1 VKIGDI
7 GQVNGFIYNWW
18 YYFVLGRISF
28 SNRLFKPLS
37 FFITVTALFLPPKKP
52 ITMPYN
58 LLKGKRGIITG
69 ALDENSIAW
78 KVAEK
83 AHEEGATFVLTNAP
97 IAMRMG
103 EINKLAEK
111 TGSTIIPADA
121 TSVEELTT
129 LFTQSQ
135 EVLGGK
141 IDFVL
146 HSIGMSV
153 NIRKK
158 IPYTESNYDYFA
170 KGIDVSAM
178 SLHKML
184 AVAKKLDAI
193 NEWGSVVALT
203 YMAAQRT
210 YPFYTD
216 MADIKAMLESIARSF
231 GYHYGVDKKVR
242 INTVSQSPTKTT
254 AGTGIKG
261 FGDFFDYANAI
272 APLGNASAEDC
283 ANYCITLFS
292 DLTRMVTMQNLFHD
306 GGYSTT
312 GVSNLIMDKLGVE

>member
-1 VKIGDI
+1 MAY
-7 GQVNGFIYNWW
+7 Q
-18 YYFVLGRISF
+18 
-28 SNRLFKPLS
+28 
-37 FFITVTALFLPPKKP
+37 
-52 ITMPYN
+52 
-58 LLKGKRGIITG
+58 LLKGKTGIITG

-83 AHEEGATFVLTNAP
+83 AHEEGARFVLTNAP

-103 EINKLAEK
+103 EIKKLAEK
-111 TGSTIIPADA
+111 TGSEIIPADA
-121 TSVEELTT
+121 TNTEELTH
-129 LFTQSQ
+129 LFTKSQ
-135 EVLGGK
+135 EILGGK

-158 IPYTESNYDYFA
+158 IPYTELNYDYYQ
-170 KGIDVSAM
+170 KGLDVSAL

-184 AVAKKLDAI
+184 AVAMKLDAI
-193 NEWGSVVALT
+193 NDWGSVVALT

-210 YPFYTD
+210 FPFYTD

-231 GYHYGVDKKVR
+231 GYHYGVTKTVR

-261 FGDFFDYANAI
+261 FGDFFDYAQSI

-306 GGYSTT
+306 GGYSNT
-312 GVSNLIMDKLGVE
+312 GVSDLVMQKIGITE

>member
-1 VKIGDI
+1 
-7 GQVNGFIYNWW
+7 
-18 YYFVLGRISF
+18 
-28 SNRLFKPLS
+28 
-37 FFITVTALFLPPKKP
+37 
-52 ITMPYN
+52 MYN

-69 ALDENSIAW
+69 ALDQNSIAW

-83 AHEEGATFVLTNAP
+83 AHEQGAKFVLTNAP

-103 EINKLAEK
+103 QINELAEK
-111 TGSTIIPADA
+111 TGSEIIPADA
-121 TSVEELTT
+121 TNVDDIANLYEKA
-129 LFTQSQ
+129 Q

-158 IPYTESNYDYFA
+158 ISYTESNYDYFM

-184 AVAKKLDAI
+184 SVAKKMDVI
-193 NEWGSVVALT
+193 NEGGSVVALT

-231 GYHYGVDKKVR
+231 GYHYGVEKKVR

-261 FGDFFDYANAI
+261 FDAFYDYADSI
-272 APLGNASAEDC
+272 APLGNADAESC
-283 ANYCITLFS
+283 ADYCITLFS

-306 GGYSTT
+306 GGYSST
-312 GVSNLIMDKLGVE
+312 GVSAEVMEKFSTEE

>member
-1 VKIGDI
+1 MSK
-7 GQVNGFIYNWW
+7 
-18 YYFVLGRISF
+18 
-28 SNRLFKPLS
+28 
-37 FFITVTALFLPPKKP
+37 
-52 ITMPYN
+52 
-58 LLKGKRGIITG
+58 LLEGKRGIITG

-83 AHEEGATFVLTNAP
+83 AHEHGATFVLTNAP

-103 EINKLAEK
+103 EINALAEK
-111 TGSTIIPADA
+111 TNSKIIPADA
-121 TSVEELTT
+121 TSIEDLTK
-129 LFTQSQ
+129 LFTESQ

-153 NIRKK
+153 NIRKNLS
-158 IPYTESNYDYFA
+158 YADSNYDYFQ

-184 AVAKKLDAI
+184 SVAKKLDAI
-193 NEWGSVVALT
+193 NDWGSVVALS
-203 YMAAQRT
+203 YAAAQRT

-231 GYHYGVDKKVR
+231 GYHYGVEKKVR
-242 INTVSQSPTKTT
+242 VNTVSQSPTKTT
-254 AGTGIKG
+254 AGSGIKG
-261 FGDFFDYANAI
+261 FGDFYDYADAVS
-272 APLGNASAEDC
+272 PLGNASAEDC

-306 GGYSTT
+306 GGYSST
-312 GVSNLIMDKLGVE
+312 GVSNAIMEKFGI

>member
-1 VKIGDI
+1 MAY
-7 GQVNGFIYNWW
+7 Q
-18 YYFVLGRISF
+18 
-28 SNRLFKPLS
+28 
-37 FFITVTALFLPPKKP
+37 
-52 ITMPYN
+52 
-58 LLKGKRGIITG
+58 LLKGKTGIITG

-83 AHEEGATFVLTNAP
+83 AHEEGARFVLTNAP

-103 EINKLAEK
+103 EIKKLAEK
-111 TGSTIIPADA
+111 TGSQIIPADA
-121 TSVEELTT
+121 TSTEVLTH
-129 LFTQSQ
+129 LFTESQ
-135 EVLGGK
+135 QILGGK

-158 IPYTESNYDYFA
+158 IPYTELNYDYYQ
-170 KGIDVSAM
+170 KGIDVSAL

-184 AVAKKLDAI
+184 AVAMKLDAI

-210 YPFYTD
+210 FPFYTD
-216 MADIKAMLESIARSF
+216 MADIKAMLESISRSF
-231 GYHYGVDKKVR
+231 GYHYGVTKKVR

-261 FGDFFDYANAI
+261 FGDFFDYAQSI

-306 GGYSTT
+306 GGFSNT
-312 GVSNLIMDKLGVE
+312 GVSDLVMNKIGITE

>member
-1 VKIGDI
+1 
-7 GQVNGFIYNWW
+7 
-18 YYFVLGRISF
+18 
-28 SNRLFKPLS
+28 
-37 FFITVTALFLPPKKP
+37 
-52 ITMPYN
+52 MHN

-69 ALDENSIAW
+69 ALDQNSIAW

-83 AHEEGATFVLTNAP
+83 AHEQGATFVLTNAP

-103 EINKLAEK
+103 EIKNLAEK
-111 TGSTIIPADA
+111 TNSEIIPADA
-121 TSVEELTT
+121 TNVDDLANLYTKA
-129 LFTQSQ
+129 Q
-135 EVLGGK
+135 EILGGK

-153 NIRKK
+153 NIRKN
-158 IPYTESNYDYFA
+158 IPYTESNYDYFM
-170 KGIDVSAM
+170 KGIDVSAL

-184 AVAKKLDAI
+184 SVAMKMDAI
-193 NEWGSVVALT
+193 SEGGSVVALT

-231 GYHYGVDKKVR
+231 GYHYGVEKKVR
-242 INTVSQSPTKTT
+242 VNTVSQSPTKTT

-261 FGDFFDYANAI
+261 FGDFYSYADSI
-272 APLGNASAEDC
+272 SPLGNADAESC
-283 ANYCITLFS
+283 ADYCITLFS

-306 GGYSTT
+306 GGYSST
-312 GVSNLIMDKLGVE
+312 GVSFDVMDKFATE

>member
-1 VKIGDI
+1 M
-7 GQVNGFIYNWW
+7 
-18 YYFVLGRISF
+18 
-28 SNRLFKPLS
+28 
-37 FFITVTALFLPPKKP
+37 A
-52 ITMPYN
+52 YN

-69 ALDENSIAW
+69 ALNENSIAW

-83 AHEEGATFVLTNAP
+83 AYEEGATFVLTNAP
-97 IAMRMG
+97 VAMRMG
-103 EINKLAEK
+103 EIDTLAEK
-111 TGSTIIPADA
+111 TNAQVIPADA
-121 TSVEELTT
+121 TSVEDLTN

-153 NIRKK
+153 NMRKS
-158 IPYTESNYDYFA
+158 IPYTESNYEYFL
-170 KGIDVSAM
+170 KGVDISAL
-178 SLHKML
+178 SFHKML
-184 AVAKKLDAI
+184 SVARKLDAI

-216 MADIKAMLESIARSF
+216 MADIKSMLESIARSF
-231 GYHYGVDKKVR
+231 GYHYGVEKKVR

-261 FGDFFDYANAI
+261 FGDFFDYADAMS
-272 APLGNASAEDC
+272 PLGNADAASC
-283 ANYCITLFS
+283 ADYCVTLFS

-306 GGYSTT
+306 GGYSST
-312 GVSNLIMDKLGVE
+312 GVSAEIMHKFGLE